1 LQNWKSAFDDVSA
14 TFQIVPEIAGL
25 EVEDG
30 AVLKCRDVDDI
41 VDGEK
46 VIQMLIRP
54 FLSRQNELQ
63 LRLLEI

>member
-1 LQNWKSAFDDVSA
+1 
-14 TFQIVPEIAGL
+14 VPEIAGL

-46 VIQMLIRP
+46 VFQMLIRP

-63 LRLLEI
+63 